1 MRWLTESAMHRRRSM
16 ISADWKKKRG
26 DFIGAALSDIR
37 LTSAGKRVKASL
49 QLTRHGPGWR
59 ATVCM
64 IATEHWPTSGTGT
77 AWSAPWRAM
86 QRAAS
91 DALSGQMD
99 PGMPVASL
107 LLPEHERTPRGDESL
122 SNPRELQVHPVIGRD
137 REAATIAD
145 LPEAANVA

>member
-64 IATEHWPTSGTGT
+64 IATEHWP
-77 AWSAPWRAM
+77 APLGAHAVARD
-86 QRAAS
+86 AAV
-91 DALSGQMD
+91 G
-99 PGMPVASL
+99 GGHVNKEKMP
-107 LLPEHERTPRGDESL
+107 
-122 SNPRELQVHPVIGRD
+122 
-137 REAATIAD
+137 
-145 LPEAANVA
+145 